1 MDSIARELEVSGL
14 FLSNVVVVSKR
25 DVVPRDGVEV
35 DNISEVSCGPLLSN
49 RPLDVLTGTAFEDS
63 GKFLGSVMVGWILDE
78 IVGVPEIL
86 NEVCCVR
93 VESDDSSTVV
103 VMEVENILTF
113 PVVDITLD
121 AREMLIELTEV
132 GGIGAACDVETISDV
147 GQAYVAAYKME

>member
-49 RPLDVLTGTAFEDS
+49 RPLDVLTVPVFKDS
-63 GKFLGSVMVGWILDE
+63 GKFLGSVTVGWILDE

-86 NEVCCVR
+86 NEVRCVR

-103 VMEVENILTF
+103 EMEVETILTLSI
-113 PVVDITLD
+113 VDITLD
-121 AREMLIELTEV
+121 AREMLIELT
-132 GGIGAACDVETISDV
+132 DVEGI
-147 GQAYVAAYKME
+147 